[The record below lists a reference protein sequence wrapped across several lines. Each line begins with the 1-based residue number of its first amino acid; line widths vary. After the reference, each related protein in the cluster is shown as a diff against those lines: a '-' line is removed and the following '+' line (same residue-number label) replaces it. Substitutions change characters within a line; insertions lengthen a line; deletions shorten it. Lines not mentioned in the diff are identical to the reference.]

1 MRLTNDEKAILLG
14 LLEDMADE
22 EGVEQQPMD
31 IKTTIVSVIGK
42 LGGTYFGKLDNV
54 AKDINVRNKVDW
66 EKELVDDFEKHLH
79 GNKDGILYHHY
90 CKKCGFDWWSEKAFP
105 MRCSKCGCELT

>member
-14 LLEDMADE
+14 LLEDMSD
-22 EGVEQQPMD
+22 VDDIEQQPMD
-31 IKTTIVSVIGK
+31 IKKTIVSVIGK

-66 EKELVDDFEKHLH
+66 KKSLVDDFEKH
-79 GNKDGILYHHY
+79 IR
-90 CKKCGFDWWSEKAFP
+90 E
-105 MRCSKCGCELT
+105 ET

>member
-22 EGVEQQPMD
+22 KDIEQQPMD
-31 IKTTIVSVIGK
+31 IKETIVSVIGK

-54 AKDINVRNKVDW
+54 ANGINVRDKVDW
-66 EKELVDDFEKHLH
+66 QKLLVDDFAKHL
-79 GNKDGILYHHY
+79 
-90 CKKCGFDWWSEKAFP
+90 
-105 MRCSKCGCELT
+105 CEDT